1 MPRPPIRASDEAWIE
16 KRKSCWINTR
26 IPVVGCLR
34 YSLTSAS
41 ALAVLHV
48 IQKRIMVPLT
58 FDHLTGWKN
67 ILSRLTLEYGL
78 LEMKQNKIFLR
89 NIQVL
94 HITSECHFKV
104 RYHQKTLP
112 HFDVFQWA
120 FSKYVERC
128 IDIGIHDCF
137 SYMKFRGDRGISQK
151 LHTKLSRWGWFKKNL
166 MHYLQLFSCS
176 LFLSFYSM

>member
-120 FSKYVERC
+120 LCGPVCGKVHWYWYSWLLF
-128 IDIGIHDCF
+128 IHE
-137 SYMKFRGDRGISQK
+137 IP
-151 LHTKLSRWGWFKKNL
+151 RWQRDKSEVA
-166 MHYLQLFSCS
+166 H
-176 LFLSFYSM
+176 